1 MFCVEEIAELLPK
14 SIARTARIQLDGN
27 ICYLKNICHTK
38 HPLYPELAVKQ
49 ANENRKNFWSH

>member
-1 MFCVEEIAELLPK
+1 M
-14 SIARTARIQLDGN
+14 DN

-49 ANENRKNFWSH
+49 ANEDQDLMPIKESMIELVFTGIILNE